1 MSQQTNKQANKQTKR
16 MNLTQPTDKQIQQ
29 ITEAGTLEHTHL
41 GESAAACSA
50 RRKLF
55 FFLVSF
61 RI

>member
-41 GESAAACSA
+41 GEADGTRST

-61 RI
+61 CI